1 MHYYLNKENSKK
13 CVNVSDSSC
22 DLELSSSHLY
32 AHSIFLSIISVNS
45 LGDINPISLL
55 IDQANVIL
63 QEKSDGLSAEETLGL
78 LKSNMKQL
86 KSYSIPDGLVSEE
99 DSVASDMS
107 DIGQLTFGYE
117 EEADP

>member
-13 CVNVSDSSC
+13 CVNVSDSLR

-63 QEKSDGLSAEETLGL
+63 QEKSDGLSSEQTLGV

-99 DSVASDMS
+99 DSVASDS

>member
-22 DLELSSSHLY
+22 DLEMSSSHLY

-63 QEKSDGLSAEETLGL
+63 QEKSGLSAEETMGV

>member
-1 MHYYLNKENSKK
+1 MLTAYL
-13 CVNVSDSSC
+13 
-22 DLELSSSHLY
+22 
-32 AHSIFLSIISVNS
+32 FLSIISVNS

-63 QEKSDGLSAEETLGL
+63 QEKSDGLSAEESLGV
-78 LKSNMKQL
+78 LKSHMKQL

-99 DSVASDMS
+99 DSVASDSARS

>member
-13 CVNVSDSSC
+13 CVNVSDSLR

-63 QEKSDGLSAEETLGL
+63 QEEKSDGLSAEETLGV

-99 DSVASDMS
+99 DSVASDS